1 MRAPP
6 RVSGG
11 PSPPPSAHLGNAC
24 VGPQPRRPLR
34 LSWEGTA
41 VPHGLVC
48 ELLRGRA
55 HHRLTLF
62 FLLTLDPLGGRES
75 RTGRDRPAVLRGPR
89 LRERPPG
96 PHLEQRG
103 GKARWGPSLDLS
115 RASSHP
121 ARGLSLPAQPGFGGG
136 WAVRGAVAVGDA
148 VEEVACP
155 REGEAAASLDEK
167 RVLGDRRPVNDTLSA
182 AGVFF
187 LVLSL

>member
-1 MRAPP
+1 MCKTCPGLTAHAWAQGGRRGGPVRAPP

-11 PSPPPSAHLGNAC
+11 PSPPPSAHLGDAC
-24 VGPQPRRPLR
+24 VGPRPRRPLR

-41 VPHGLVC
+41 VSRGLVC

-62 FLLTLDPLGGRES
+62 FLLTLDPLEGRES

-103 GKARWGPSLDLS
+103 GKARWGLSLDLS
-115 RASSHP
+115 RCLHIQHEALLYQRNLGLE
-121 ARGLSLPAQPGFGGG
+121 AAGLSEMQWLLVTP
-136 WAVRGAVAVGDA
+136 
-148 VEEVACP
+148 
-155 REGEAAASLDEK
+155 S
-167 RVLGDRRPVNDTLSA
+167 RR
-182 AGVFF
+182 
-187 LVLSL
+187 